1 MEKQWFDIPL
11 TDKEL
16 KSRVKEIIIENANSK
31 YPMEEDSFV
40 RLTIVED
47 VIGLTPTSEKAV
59 RNSEIERVMRIYSEI
74 KAEE

>member
-74 KAEE
+74 KEEE